1 MGCMKRS
8 SSRILTTHTGS
19 LPRPNDVVELML
31 AAEAGTLQDQTR
43 LAERVGTA
51 TVEIVQRQMETGIDV
66 VGDGE
71 VSKPSYSTYVK
82 DRLNGFEGESVMPM
96 RHIRDEQLFPGYV
109 TPGAQNRAGIK
120 FPACSGPISV
130 RDREAVKRDVANLR
144 AALSGHQPEDVFM
157 TAVSPGQIARFMAN
171 AYYPSHE
178 AYVYALADAMKYE
191 YQTIVDAG
199 FVLQLDCPDLAS
211 GRGNSEFADLSLKDW
226 RKVAFMHVDAL
237 NQATAGLPQEQLR
250 LHLCWGNYEGPHIH
264 DVPLKDIID
273 VALSANVQA
282 ISFEAANPR
291 HSHEWRLF
299 ETVKLPP
306 GKIIMPGVLDS
317 CTNYIEHPELVA
329 QRLVRYASVVGR
341 ENVIAGADCGFGT
354 FVGDSRVDAEIAW
367 AKLAAMVEGA
377 KLATAELWA

>member
-1 MGCMKRS
+1 
-8 SSRILTTHTGS
+8 
-19 LPRPNDVVELML
+19 
-31 AAEAGTLQDQTR
+31 
-43 LAERVGTA
+43 
-51 TVEIVQRQMETGIDV
+51 
-66 VGDGE
+66 
-71 VSKPSYSTYVK
+71 
-82 DRLNGFEGESVMPM
+82 
-96 RHIRDEQLFPGYV
+96 
-109 TPGAQNRAGIK
+109 
-120 FPACSGPISV
+120 
-130 RDREAVKRDVANLR
+130 
-144 AALSGHQPEDVFM
+144 
-157 TAVSPGQIARFMAN
+157 
-171 AYYPSHE
+171 
-178 AYVYALADAMKYE
+178 
-191 YQTIVDAG
+191 
-199 FVLQLDCPDLAS
+199 
-211 GRGNSEFADLSLKDW
+211 
-226 RKVAFMHVDAL
+226 MHVDAL
-237 NQATAGLPQEQLR
+237 NQATAGLPQELLR